1 MASSRLTPQHWDD
14 LPFGEVLQA
23 EIETTLAPWWPR
35 IFGYHL
41 LKVGCLSSQIN
52 SLQCSI
58 NRHFSLFDGEGSNI
72 QADPHYLPLQQNSID
87 AVVSCFLLDF
97 EQDPYQILREFD
109 RVLINSGYVFIV
121 GFNPIS
127 PAFVGKI
134 LPKYQ
139 GKLPWSGQFFMPS
152 RVKDWLGL
160 LGYQVLADERLMHHS
175 LLGPVSRNNQTP
187 WWQKTLAN
195 WLPSTG
201 SVYVIV
207 ARKMTV
213 PLTPVKDKAKVSA
226 PNWSTAP
233 SAGRTGLSKSK

>member
-187 WWQKTLAN
+187 WWQKILAN

-213 PLTPVKDKAKVSA
+213 PLTPVKDKTKVSA

>member
-213 PLTPVKDKAKVSA
+213 PLTPVKDKTKVSA